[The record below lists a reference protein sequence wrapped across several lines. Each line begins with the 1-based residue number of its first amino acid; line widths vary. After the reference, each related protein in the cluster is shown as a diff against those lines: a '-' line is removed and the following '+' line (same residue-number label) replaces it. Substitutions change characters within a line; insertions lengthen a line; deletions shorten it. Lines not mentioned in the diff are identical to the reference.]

1 MLGSTKVNAKS
12 LCMTYVKIAV
22 RFGRKT
28 GVNLFTL
35 KFSALGSILFYKI
48 PDKVALNGSFTLNIL
63 ISSAICRVPPSVE
76 LCAELFKTDFKSFE
90 RLFSSENVKN
100 FNSTARSYCFAC
112 CGNSYRPHNCAV
124 FKLFFNRHI
133 NEAIVN

>member
-48 PDKVALNGSFTLNIL
+48 PDEVAPNWASPSSF

-124 FKLFFNRHI
+124 FKLFFNRPY
-133 NEAIVN
+133 